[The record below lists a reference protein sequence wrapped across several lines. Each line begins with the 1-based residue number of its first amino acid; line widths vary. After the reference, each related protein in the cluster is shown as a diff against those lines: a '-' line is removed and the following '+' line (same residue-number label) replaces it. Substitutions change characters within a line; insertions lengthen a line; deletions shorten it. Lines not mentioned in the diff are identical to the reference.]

1 MDWGG
6 AGLFVAPPRL
16 YSPRQGWHD
25 VLRAIQSTE
34 EGKANLKSWWSD
46 PTILERI
53 EKMHADFPAGFKVA
67 PAPPPPLE
75 SGTSA
80 TGQKMKMKLST
91 LSLLHAH
98 DDLDTREM
106 GYYVEAEVRG
116 EINARWKRVRAALK
130 MHAMLQRVS
139 ASSVDVSG
147 AQS

>member
-1 MDWGG
+1 MPQCPYYSSPCL
-6 AGLFVAPPRL
+6 AFPPL
-16 YSPRQGWHD
+16 QGWHD
-25 VLRAIQSTE
+25 VLRAIQSTD

-53 EKMHADFPAGFKVA
+53 EKLHADFPAGFKVT
-67 PAPPPPLE
+67 PAPPPPLQ
-75 SGTSA
+75 SGASA
-80 TGQKMKMKLST
+80 TGQKMRMKLST
-91 LSLLHAH
+91 MSLLHAH

-139 ASSVDVSG
+139 ASSMDVA